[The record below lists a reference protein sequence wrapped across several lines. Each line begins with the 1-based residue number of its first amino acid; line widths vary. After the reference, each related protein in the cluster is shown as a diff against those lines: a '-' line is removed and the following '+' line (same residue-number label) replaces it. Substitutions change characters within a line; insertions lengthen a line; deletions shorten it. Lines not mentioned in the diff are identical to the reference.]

1 MTQWNRRP
9 QYPKSQHQKSSLVG
23 RTTTLGLALLLL
35 SSLATTS
42 GQARSS
48 GKTAKASELS
58 ASTRTTPALWRV
70 KAGRTARSTTGK
82 QGKQQ
87 YVYLFGSIHIGN
99 KTMYPLPYYVRN
111 SFYDS
116 RYLAVELDTRK
127 ITPAIQRTIRKN
139 TMLARGDSLKK
150 WLRPASYNRL
160 QSYAKANK
168 LKGYSRKQPWFVA
181 SHISLNRAAKL
192 GFSPAKGVDVHL
204 LGLAKQTKKPVL
216 ALESWQEQLG
226 VFGKMTRQEQDSYLQ
241 ETLKSHSVART
252 NDPTLKLMWAW
263 QGGHENELWSQVSK
277 EMARINNPRF
287 MKRMLYDRNDRMVK
301 AIKPWL
307 KLPYSTFVVV
317 GSAHMLGQNGI
328 LRQLHN
334 QGLQVER
341 VHPRTGKWN
350 PYYPNSKWFKKAKA
364 HARLGW

>member
-1 MTQWNRRP
+1 MTQQNSSSRGTALSLAVLLLCSLP
-9 QYPKSQHQKSSLVG
+9 IPLAAQSQQQHQYKKK
-23 RTTTLGLALLLL
+23 
-35 SSLATTS
+35 
-42 GQARSS
+42 QKQK
-48 GKTAKASELS
+48 KTNEFSKRA
-58 ASTRTTPALWRV
+58 RTTPALWRV
-70 KAGRTARSTTGK
+70 KAGRTARTTSGK
-82 QGKQQ
+82 LGKQQ

-99 KTMYPLPYYVRN
+99 KPMYPLPHYVLN
-111 SFYDS
+111 PFYDS

-127 ITPAIQRTIRKN
+127 VTPAIQRTIRKN

-150 WLRPASYNRL
+150 WLRPASYTRL
-160 QSYAKANK
+160 QNYAKANK

-192 GFSPAKGVDVHL
+192 GFSPANGVDVHL

-216 ALESWQEQLG
+216 ALESWQEQLS
-226 VFGKMTRQEQDSYLQ
+226 VFGKMTRREQDDYLQ
-241 ETLKSHSVART
+241 ETLKSHSVARA

-263 QGGHENELWSQVSK
+263 QGGHEKDLWNQVSK

-307 KLPYSTFVVV
+307 KLPYSTFAVV

-341 VHPRTGKWN
+341 VHPRTGQWN
-350 PYYPNSKWFKKAKA
+350 AYYPNSKWFKKAKA
-364 HARLGW
+364 HAKLGW